1 MAVKN
6 KVLIYFEPHEFVM
19 GDDNVFHRMDG
30 ELLMKLDL
38 LRAIVNEPLHVT
50 SSYRSKSYN
59 SAVGGSKTSYHLQD
73 RAVDLKC
80 DNGTLRAKIVKA
92 ALKYKLSV
100 GVAKNFIHID
110 NRSSQIVFTY

>member
-1 MAVKN
+1 M
-6 KVLIYFEPHEFVM
+6 IYFEPEEFVM
-19 GDDNVFHRMDG
+19 GNENVFNRMDA

-59 SAVGGSKTSYHLQD
+59 NAVGGSKTSYHLQG

-80 DNGTLRAKIVKA
+80 NNGRLRAKIVKA

-110 NRSSQIVFTY
+110 TRENQIVFTY